1 MAKLESE
8 VVVITEAT
16 KDDPVN
22 EVSNKNK
29 IETQKI

>member
-16 KDDPVN
+16 KDDPVK

-29 IETQKI
+29 I

>member
-22 EVSNKNK
+22 EVSNKDK
-29 IETQKI
+29 I